1 MSSNCSPVWQ
11 IKFKLDYVGEK
22 YEWGNKESFVQQ
34 LFLVAFEGRWHFW
47 EAEPFKSLTRN
58 TFLFRFQNVPLLSY
72 QLFIRLIRLACLCY
86 IILFLNCFVTTHCH
100 HGRINWTEHTTNL
113 DGNLTRTQLTPGQG
127 VVSPGCWTSSGLG
140 VSCLVK
146 PLKCKWNCHSNYPS
160 GEAKSQSNKNF

>member
-72 QLFIRLIRLACLCY
+72 QLFIRLIWLACLCY

-113 DGNLTRTQLTPGQG
+113 DGNLTRHTANTWTRCGISWLLDLVWIGGFLFGQAFE
-127 VVSPGCWTSSGLG
+127 V
-140 VSCLVK
+140 
-146 PLKCKWNCHSNYPS
+146 
-160 GEAKSQSNKNF
+160 